1 MTRQRE
7 FRGGLR
13 RMYANQVNL
22 NLERLWRRSVV
33 LSVVVLLIAGG
44 AWLFRGLNL
53 GVEFE
58 GGTFWEAQLGDYS
71 TAEIRDALAAVGQSD
86 ARIQDL
92 GDGVVRVRA
101 EVVPG
106 NTAEVAAVSTALA
119 ELAGISPNDIS
130 FSAVGPSWGD
140 EITSKARLAL
150 IVFFIVIAV
159 YIWLRLEWK
168 MALSALVA
176 VGHDILVTVGFYALF
191 GFEVTP
197 ATVIAFLTIL
207 GYSLYDTLVVFDKI
221 RSNDRIHKE
230 PYFQVVT
237 RSVNQV
243 FMRSVNT
250 TVTSVLPVLSL
261 LIIGRFV
268 LGAVTLQEFS
278 IALLVGLLAGTYSS
292 LFVAAPMV
300 AWLHVWVTG
309 EQPGQQQ
316 GQRTGQQ
323 PKAERRPAAAPARPK
338 RAGSGP
344 IARSG
349 VTTSRSHPARPAKKK
364 RK

>member
-1 MTRQRE
+1 MNQRPTTL
-7 FRGGLR
+7 RGGLR

-22 NLERLWRRSVV
+22 DFERLWRRSVV

-44 AWLFRGLNL
+44 AWIFRGLNL
-53 GVEFE
+53 GIEFE
-58 GGTFWEAQLGDYS
+58 GGTFWEAPLGNHS
-71 TAEIRDALAAVGQSD
+71 IAEVREALATVGQAD
-86 ARIQDL
+86 ARIQEL
-92 GDGVVRVRA
+92 GGGVVRVRA
-101 EVVPG
+101 EVAAT
-106 NTAEVAAVSTALA
+106 NTAEVAAVSAALA
-119 ELAGISPNDIS
+119 ELGGISPNDIS
-130 FSAVGPSWGD
+130 FSAVGPSWGA

-159 YIWLRLEWK
+159 YIWLRMEWK
-168 MALSALVA
+168 MAVSALVA

-221 RSNDRIHKE
+221 RGNARTRKD
-230 PYFQVVT
+230 PYFEIVT
-237 RSVNQV
+237 RSVNEV
-243 FMRSVNT
+243 FMRSINT
-250 TVTSVLPVLSL
+250 TVTSVMPVLSL
-261 LIIGRFV
+261 LIIGRFA

-292 LFVAAPMV
+292 LFVASPLV

-309 EQPGQQQ
+309 ERPGERPAA
-316 GQRTGQQ
+316 G
-323 PKAERRPAAAPARPK
+323 ERRPAAAAPRAKRP
-338 RAGSGP
+338 GSGP
-344 IARSG
+344 VGRSG
-349 VTTSRSHPARPAKKK
+349 VTTTRTHPARPAKKR

>member
-1 MTRQRE
+1 MSEQGVTMRR
-7 FRGGLR
+7 GLR
-13 RMYANQVNL
+13 RMYANQINL
-22 NLERLWRRSVV
+22 DFERLWRRSVV
-33 LSVVVLLIAGG
+33 LSMVVLLIAGG

-53 GVEFE
+53 GIEFE
-58 GGTFWEAQLGDYS
+58 GGTFWEAPLEDHS
-71 TAEIRDALAAVGQSD
+71 TAEIREALATVGQAD
-86 ARIQDL
+86 ARIQEL
-92 GDGVVRVRA
+92 GGGIVRVRA
-101 EVVPG
+101 EVAAT
-106 NTAEVAAVSTALA
+106 NTAEVAAVSAALA
-119 ELAGISPNDIS
+119 ELGGISPNDIS
-130 FSAVGPSWGD
+130 FSAVGPSWGA

-159 YIWLRLEWK
+159 YIWLRMEWK
-168 MALSALVA
+168 MAVSALVA

-221 RSNDRIHKE
+221 RGNARTRKD
-230 PYFQVVT
+230 PYFEIVT
-237 RSVNQV
+237 RSVNEV

-250 TVTSVLPVLSL
+250 TITSVLPVLSL
-261 LIIGRFV
+261 LVIGRFV

-292 LFVAAPMV
+292 LFVASPLV

-309 EQPGQQQ
+309 ERPGQQPS
-316 GQRTGQQ
+316 R
-323 PKAERRPAAAPARPK
+323 EHRPAAPAPRARRP
-338 RAGSGP
+338 GGGP
-344 IARSG
+344 VGRSG
-349 VTTSRSHPARPAKKK
+349 VTTTRTHPARPAKKR

>member
-1 MTRQRE
+1 MSTSKRTA
-7 FRGGLR
+7 RGGLR

-22 NLERLWRRSVV
+22 DLERLWRRSVV
-33 LSVVVLLIAGG
+33 LSVVILLIAGG

-53 GVEFE
+53 GIEFE
-58 GGTFWEAQLGDYS
+58 GGTFWEAPLGDYS
-71 TAEIRDALAAVGQSD
+71 IAEIREALATVGQAD
-86 ARIQDL
+86 ARIQEL
-92 GDGVVRVRA
+92 GGGVVRVRA
-101 EVVPG
+101 EVAPT
-106 NTAEVAAVSTALA
+106 NTAGVSAVSDVLA
-119 ELAGISPNDIS
+119 DLAGISPNDVS
-130 FSAVGPSWGD
+130 FSAVGPSWGA

-159 YIWLRLEWK
+159 YIWLRMEWK
-168 MALSALVA
+168 MALAALVA

-221 RSNDRIHKE
+221 RENARTRKD
-230 PYFQVVT
+230 PYFAIVT
-237 RSVNQV
+237 RSVNEV

-250 TVTSVLPVLSL
+250 TITSVLPVLSL

-278 IALLVGLLAGTYSS
+278 IALLVGLLAGTFSS
-292 LFVAAPMV
+292 LFVAAPLV

-309 EQPGQQQ
+309 ERPGQQPA
-316 GQRTGQQ
+316 R
-323 PKAERRPAAAPARPK
+323 EVRRPAAPPRTRRP
-338 RAGSGP
+338 GGGP
-344 IARSG
+344 VGRSG
-349 VTTSRSHPARPAKKK
+349 ITTTRTHPARPAKKR

>member
-1 MTRQRE
+1 MSTSASTVRS
-7 FRGGLR
+7 GLR
-13 RMYANQVNL
+13 RMYANRVNL
-22 NLERLWRRSVV
+22 DLERLWRRSVV
-33 LSVVVLLIAGG
+33 LSVVILLIAGG

-53 GVEFE
+53 GIEFE
-58 GGTFWEAQLGDYS
+58 GGTFWEAPVGDHS
-71 TAEIRDALAAVGQSD
+71 IAEIREALAAVGQAD
-86 ARIQDL
+86 ARIQEL
-92 GDGVVRVRA
+92 GGGVVRVRA
-101 EVVPG
+101 EVAPS
-106 NTAEVAAVSTALA
+106 NTAEVSAVSDALA

-130 FSAVGPSWGD
+130 FSAVGPSWGA

-159 YIWLRLEWK
+159 YIWLRMEWK
-168 MALSALVA
+168 MALAALVA

-221 RSNDRIHKE
+221 RENARTRKD
-230 PYFQVVT
+230 PYFEIVT
-237 RSVNQV
+237 RSVNEV

-250 TVTSVLPVLSL
+250 TITSVLPVLSL
-261 LIIGRFV
+261 LIIGRFA

-278 IALLVGLLAGTYSS
+278 IALLVGLLAGTFSS
-292 LFVAAPMV
+292 LFVAAPLV

-309 EQPGQQQ
+309 ERPGQQST
-316 GQRTGQQ
+316 RET
-323 PKAERRPAAAPARPK
+323 RRPAAAPRARRP
-338 RAGSGP
+338 GGGP
-344 IARSG
+344 VGRSG
-349 VTTSRSHPARPAKKK
+349 VTTTRTHPARPAKKR

>member
-1 MTRQRE
+1 MSERSSTVRA
-7 FRGGLR
+7 GLR

-22 NLERLWRRSVV
+22 DFERLWRRSVV
-33 LSVVVLLIAGG
+33 LSMVVLAIAGG
-44 AWLFRGLNL
+44 AWIFRGLNM
-53 GVEFE
+53 GIEFE
-58 GGTFWEAQLGDYS
+58 GGTFWEAPLGS
-71 TAEIRDALAAVGQSD
+71 HSVAEVREALATVGQAD
-86 ARIQDL
+86 ARIQEL
-92 GDGVVRVRA
+92 GGGVVRVRA
-101 EVVPG
+101 EVAPG
-106 NTAEVAAVSTALA
+106 NTAEVAAVSAALA
-119 ELAGISPNDIS
+119 ELGGISPNEIS
-130 FSAVGPSWGD
+130 FSAVGPSWGA

-150 IVFFIVIAV
+150 IVFFVVIAV
-159 YIWLRLEWK
+159 YIWVRMEWK

-221 RSNDRIHKE
+221 RGNARSRKD
-230 PYFQVVT
+230 PYFEIVT
-237 RSVNQV
+237 RSVNEV

-261 LIIGRFV
+261 LIIGRFA

-292 LFVAAPMV
+292 LFVASPLV

-309 EQPGQQQ
+309 ERPGQRQPS
-316 GQRTGQQ
+316 GQ
-323 PKAERRPAAAPARPK
+323 RRPAAAAARPK
-338 RAGSGP
+338 RSGSGP
-344 IARSG
+344 VGRSG
-349 VTTSRSHPARPAKKK
+349 VTTTRSHPARPAKKR

>member
-1 MTRQRE
+1 MNQGEMTLRD
-7 FRGGLR
+7 GLR
-13 RMYANQVNL
+13 RMYANQVKL
-22 NLERLWRRSVV
+22 DFERLWRRSVV
-33 LSVVVLLIAGG
+33 LSVVILLIAGG

-53 GVEFE
+53 GIEFE
-58 GGTFWEAQLGDYS
+58 GGTFWEAPLGEHS
-71 TAEIRDALAAVGQSD
+71 IAEIRGALATVGQAD
-86 ARIQDL
+86 ARIQEL
-92 GDGVVRVRA
+92 GGGVVRVRA
-101 EVVPG
+101 EVAPG
-106 NTAEVAAVSTALA
+106 NTAAVSAVSAALA
-119 ELAGISPNDIS
+119 ELGGISPNDVS
-130 FSAVGPSWGD
+130 FSAVGPSWGA

-159 YIWLRLEWK
+159 YIWLRMEWK
-168 MALSALVA
+168 MAVSALVA

-221 RSNDRIHKE
+221 RGNARTRKD
-230 PYFQVVT
+230 PYFEVVT
-237 RSVNQV
+237 RSVNEV
-243 FMRSVNT
+243 FMRSINT

-261 LIIGRFV
+261 LIIGRFA

-292 LFVAAPMV
+292 LFVAAPLV

-309 EQPGQQQ
+309 ERPGQ
-316 GQRTGQQ
+316 RRPTGERR
-323 PKAERRPAAAPARPK
+323 PPAERRPVAAPPRPK
-338 RAGSGP
+338 RSGSGP
-344 IARSG
+344 VGRSG
-349 VTTSRSHPARPAKKK
+349 VTTSRSHPARPAKKR

>member
-1 MTRQRE
+1 
-7 FRGGLR
+7 
-13 RMYANQVNL
+13 MYANQVDL

-33 LSVVVLLIAGG
+33 FSVVVLLIAGG
-44 AWLFRGLNL
+44 AWLFGGLNL
-53 GVEFE
+53 GIEFE
-58 GGTFWEAQLGDYS
+58 GGTFWEAPVGEHS
-71 TAEIRDALAAVGQSD
+71 IAEIREALAAVGQAD
-86 ARIQDL
+86 ARIQEL
-92 GDGVVRVRA
+92 GGGVVRVRA
-101 EVVPG
+101 EVAAS
-106 NTAEVAAVSTALA
+106 NTAEVSAVSAALA
-119 ELAGISPNDIS
+119 DLAGISPNDIS
-130 FSAVGPSWGD
+130 FSAVGPSWGA

-159 YIWLRLEWK
+159 YIWLRMEWK
-168 MALSALVA
+168 MALAALVA

-221 RSNDRIHKE
+221 RENARTRKD
-230 PYFQVVT
+230 PYFEIVT
-237 RSVNQV
+237 RSVNEV

-250 TVTSVLPVLSL
+250 TITSVLPVLSL

-278 IALLVGLLAGTYSS
+278 IALLVGLLAGTFSS
-292 LFVAAPMV
+292 LFVAAPLV

-309 EQPGQQQ
+309 ERPGSPPTQQMRRPTTAPR
-316 GQRTGQQ
+316 GKRTG
-323 PKAERRPAAAPARPK
+323 
-338 RAGSGP
+338 GGP
-344 IARSG
+344 VGRSG
-349 VTTSRSHPARPAKKK
+349 VTTTRTHPARPAKKR

>member
-1 MTRQRE
+1 MSERVQVVR
-7 FRGGLR
+7 RSLR

-22 NLERLWRRSVV
+22 DLERLWRRSLV

-44 AWLFRGLNL
+44 AWIFRGLNL
-53 GVEFE
+53 GIEFE
-58 GGTFWEAQLGDYS
+58 GGTFWEAPLGDYS
-71 TAEIRDALAAVGQSD
+71 TAEIRDALATVGQAD
-86 ARIQDL
+86 ARIQEL
-92 GDGVVRVRA
+92 GGGVVRVRA
-101 EVVPG
+101 EVAPTDTTEV
-106 NTAEVAAVSTALA
+106 AEVSAVLA
-119 ELAGISPNDIS
+119 GLAGISPNDIS
-130 FSAVGPSWGD
+130 FSAVGPSWGA

-159 YIWLRLEWK
+159 YIWLRMEWK
-168 MALSALVA
+168 MAASALVA

-191 GFEVTP
+191 GIEVTP

-221 RSNDRIHKE
+221 RGNDRTRKD
-230 PYFQVVT
+230 PYFEIVT
-237 RSVNQV
+237 RSVNEV

-250 TVTSVLPVLSL
+250 TLTSVMPVLSL
-261 LIIGRFV
+261 LVIGRFV

-292 LFVAAPMV
+292 LFVAAPLV

-309 EQPGQQQ
+309 ERPGQPA
-316 GQRTGQQ
+316 T
-323 PKAERRPAAAPARPK
+323 PSERRKSSPQAPRPARS
-338 RAGSGP
+338 GSGP
-344 IARSG
+344 VGRSG
-349 VTTSRSHPARPAKKK
+349 VSTTRSHPARPAKKR

>member
-1 MTRQRE
+1 MSEQPLTV
-7 FRGGLR
+7 RGGLR

-22 NLERLWRRSVV
+22 DFERLWRGSVV

-53 GVEFE
+53 GIEFE
-58 GGTFWEAQLGDYS
+58 GGTFWEAPLAGHS
-71 TAEIRDALAAVGQSD
+71 VAEVREALAAVGQAD
-86 ARIQDL
+86 ARIQEL
-92 GDGVVRVRA
+92 GGGVVRVRA
-101 EVVPG
+101 EVAAT
-106 NTAEVAAVSTALA
+106 NTAEVAAVSAALA
-119 ELAGISPNDIS
+119 ELGGISPNDIS
-130 FSAVGPSWGD
+130 FSAVGPSWGA

-159 YIWLRLEWK
+159 YIWLRMEWK

-176 VGHDILVTVGFYALF
+176 VGHDIVVTVGFYALF
-191 GFEVTP
+191 GIEVTP

-221 RSNDRIHKE
+221 RGNARTRKD
-230 PYFQVVT
+230 PYFEIVT
-237 RSVNQV
+237 RSVNEV
-243 FMRSVNT
+243 FMRSINT
-250 TVTSVLPVLSL
+250 TITSVLPVLSL
-261 LIIGRFV
+261 LIIGRFA

-292 LFVAAPMV
+292 LFVASPLV

-309 EQPGQQQ
+309 ERPGERPQS
-316 GQRTGQQ
+316 R
-323 PKAERRPAAAPARPK
+323 ERRPAAAAPRP
-338 RAGSGP
+338 RRSGSGP
-344 IARSG
+344 VGRSG
-349 VTTSRSHPARPAKKK
+349 VTTTRSHPARPAKKR